1 MFVIFII
8 CLLNLLYFVCCR
20 VEKLKTENE
29 NEESR
34 KVIKINTIY
43 TMNYL
48 L

>member
-8 CLLNLLYFVCCR
+8 FLLNVLYFVCCR
-20 VEKLKTENE
+20 VEKLKTEDE
-29 NEESR
+29 SEESR
-34 KVIKINTIY
+34 KVIKINIIC